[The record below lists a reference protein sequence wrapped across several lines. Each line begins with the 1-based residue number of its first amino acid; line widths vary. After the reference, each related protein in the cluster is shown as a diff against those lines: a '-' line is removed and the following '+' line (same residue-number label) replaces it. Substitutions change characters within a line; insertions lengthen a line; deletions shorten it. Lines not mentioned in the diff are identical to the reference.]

1 MRDFLSDDVAVANR
15 EAGRCQACGLSQ
27 PASDKPPALLH
38 SVREAARLLGI
49 GQSTCWAMIAR
60 GQLKTIAIGRSR
72 RIPHTELKRIAGGG
86 S

>member
-15 EAGRCQACGLSQ
+15 ETGRCQASY
-27 PASDKPPALLH
+27 KPPPLLH
-38 SVREAARLLGI
+38 SVSEAARLLGI

-72 RIPHTELKRIAGGG
+72 RIPHTELERIAGGG